1 MNLSAHQAKP
11 TVNLQLL
18 VGHGASLLITS
29 FGIEWELHIYACFV
43 GLFWFVVF
51 LCGLVFFGFFFP
63 CRYQLIVGKGQGYC
77 WSALSTLE
85 NTSVLSQPSHLV

>member
-1 MNLSAHQAKP
+1 MNLSAHQATP

-43 GLFWFVVF
+43 GLFWFVGFFCVVCVF
-51 LCGLVFFGFFFP
+51 LDYFSPADISSLWEKATAAAG
-63 CRYQLIVGKGQGYC
+63 
-77 WSALSTLE
+77 ALSAPLKTHLYC
-85 NTSVLSQPSHLV
+85 PSPPT